1 MPPTVEL
8 FEPADYSLEELAF
21 LREHL
26 QESPTV
32 ALHGGT
38 LPKGVNPA
46 AVRKALTRFSE
57 LSELEKVKN
66 APWAGY
72 EPIADS
78 IDRFIAFQEKCL
90 KGQEQGE
97 PRHPSQHTWDS
108 MGMSQRAGIGADA
121 NEKVR
126 NELLPNGQRRPF
138 AVQLVGT
145 PRKSSMWG
153 RKTAPAEFHDMITLA
168 DNGTLT
174 CSICDKVVASFDLQ
188 KGSRAKNRALAEAR
202 KHCMKASS
210 EQARHRAIANVPV
223 V

>member
-26 QESPTV
+26 QESPAV

-38 LPKGVNPA
+38 LPRGVNTA
-46 AVRKALTRFSE
+46 AVTKALSRFSE
-57 LSELEKVKN
+57 LAELERVKN
-66 APWAGY
+66 APWAGHDR
-72 EPIADS
+72 IADS

-97 PRHPSQHTWDS
+97 PRHPSQSTWDS
-108 MGMSQRAGIGADA
+108 MGAQQKAGIGADS
-121 NEKVR
+121 NDKVR
-126 NELLPNGQRRPF
+126 HELTPEGERRPF

-153 RKTAPAEFHDMITLA
+153 RKTAPAEFHDKITLA
-168 DNGTLT
+168 DNGTLS
-174 CSICDKVVASFDLQ
+174 CSVCNKVVANFDPA
-188 KGSRAKNRALAEAR
+188 KGSRARNKALAEAR